1 VGSKE
6 WEKRNICR
14 IIICLTFFIFHFSI
28 LICLSAQETDDEN
41 DDDYRDFGDAPRDI
55 TVTGTP
61 ETTQQMTIID
71 KEAIEKSGAR
81 DLASLLEEEL
91 DMSITRYGGYGNRT
105 ELNLRGFDTE
115 RIAILIDGVPAN
127 SPRSGEFDINQIDL
141 NNVERIE
148 VIYGGSDTK
157 YNVSG
162 ALGGVINIITI
173 KKQKPGWN
181 FGFTFSNTGYMPG
194 EYNLRHA
201 RGAISEPE
209 FIDLVDM
216 QSLSLSAGYG
226 AEKFS
231 WKTSLF
237 GNRAGN
243 HYLYE
248 DDYGFARRK
257 ISNEVLDGGGNV
269 QLMFTLPKNAALQEA
284 TLLSDTKLYYAHRD
298 FPITMN
304 SVGSALATDLTAT
317 ENIIFAAP
325 VIFRDDLATEA
336 SLTYQTS
343 ITNYGVNIS
352 SYDHYLTAINRWNWY
367 PTDKFVIRSGLDWR
381 FLYVNT
387 ESPTELEPV
396 KTGNQG
402 GLYITGEYKPMKKL
416 LLIASVKGVTDTKQA
431 AAVPKLGLN
440 WQIHPLFTL
449 KNNYFR
455 SFKFP
460 DFDDLYY
467 RSMDSVFVGNPNLK
481 PEDGWGA
488 DLVGELKLEK
498 YFSLT
503 STVFWQWT
511 TDSIHW
517 IKSQGGRWSPE
528 NVGTACFTGVDF
540 RPVFTLPL
548 EKRKFT
554 SLKIGANYQFQFSWL
569 LSGDLDFEN
578 SFRIPYMPTHIIGG
592 SVDLGWKTGSLMVSA
607 HYETTRYAD
616 TINQMA
622 LDPHCIVHA
631 TFNQEAGKYLVFFA
645 SLRNILNTQYESF
658 ASYYMPGISLV
669 CGVRAKFNIKKEE

>member
-1 VGSKE
+1 MKKKPP
-6 WEKRNICR
+6 KRTCKKQR
-14 IIICLTFFIFHFSI
+14 TVFSLLIIHCSL
-28 LICLSAQETDDEN
+28 LIALPPLSAQETENYDDF
-41 DDDYRDFGDAPRDI
+41 RDLGSAPREI

-61 ETTQQMTIID
+61 ETTQQITVID
-71 KEAIEKSGAR
+71 KETIERSGAR
-81 DLASLLEEEL
+81 DLASLLEEEIN
-91 DMSITRYGGYGNRT
+91 MSVTRHGGYGNQT
-105 ELNLRGFDTE
+105 EMNLRGFDTE

-148 VIYGGSDTK
+148 IVYGGSDTK

-173 KKQKPGWN
+173 KKQKTGWN
-181 FGFTFSNTGYMPG
+181 FGFTLSNTGYMPG
-194 EYNLRHA
+194 EYNMRHA
-201 RGAISEPE
+201 QGEIGEPE

-216 QSLSLSAGYG
+216 QSVSLFAGYG
-226 AEKFS
+226 AERFS
-231 WKTSLF
+231 WRASLF

-269 QLMFTLPKNAALQEA
+269 NLLFALPKDASI
-284 TLLSDTKLYYAHRD
+284 LSDTRAYYAHRN
-298 FPITMN
+298 FPVTMN
-304 SVGSALATDLTAT
+304 SVGTVLATDLIIT

-336 SLTYQTS
+336 SISYQTS

-352 SYDHYLTAINRWNWY
+352 SNDHYLTAINRWNWY
-367 PTDKFVIRSGLDWR
+367 TTEKLTVLSGFDWR
-381 FLYVNT
+381 FLYINVD
-387 ESPTELEPV
+387 SPTELQPV

-402 GLYITGEYKPMKKL
+402 GVYLTGEFKIVKNL
-416 LLIASVKGVTDTKQA
+416 LLVGSVKLVTDTNQA
-431 AAVPKLGLN
+431 GAIPKLGLR
-440 WQIHPLFTL
+440 WQITPLFTL

-467 RSMDSVFVGNPNLK
+467 RSMDSTFVGNPNLK

-488 DLVGELKLEK
+488 DIIGELRLEK
-498 YFSLT
+498 YFSFT
-503 STVFWQWT
+503 STVFGQWT

-517 IKSQGGRWSPE
+517 VKSQGGRWSPE
-528 NVGTACFTGVDF
+528 NVGTACFTGADF
-540 RPVFTLPL
+540 RPVFTFPF
-548 EKRKFT
+548 EKGIFT
-554 SLKIGANYQFQFSWL
+554 SIKIGVNYQFQFSWL

-592 SVDLGWKTGSLMVSA
+592 SIDLAWETGSLFISA
-607 HYETTRYAD
+607 HYESTRYAD
-616 TINQMA
+616 TTNKLV
-622 LDPHCIVHA
+622 LDPYCIVHA
-631 TFNQEAGKYLVFFA
+631 TLNQNIGSNFTFFA
-645 SLRNILNTQYESF
+645 SLRNILNAKYESF

-669 CGVRAKFNIKKEE
+669 CGVRARFNISKEQDD